1 MNILTLN
8 TSTTNSTI
16 SVSGTTED
24 GMLAVGIT
32 VYDKTGT
39 TQITVRTTAVVN
51 NEYEY
56 TVDGLEEGEYQIC
69 VADFDGGDCKTATVT
84 LSATE
89 DEDST
94 AGTPETGYHTIAKV
108 EEPAP
113 EANASATLP
122 AVCISLAIGMA
133 ISAVIVFGARRLIV
147 AKRKQ

>member
-1 MNILTLN
+1 MNVLTIN
-8 TSTTNSTI
+8 ATQQNGII

-84 LSATE
+84 LSAAE

-94 AGTPETGYHTIAKV
+94 AGTPETGYHTV
-108 EEPAP
+108 VRTEDPAP
-113 EANASATLP
+113 EANASAVVLP
-122 AVCISLAIGMA
+122 ALCISLAIGMA
-133 ISAVIVFGARRLIV
+133 ISAVIVFGSIRLLARR
-147 AKRKQ
+147 KK